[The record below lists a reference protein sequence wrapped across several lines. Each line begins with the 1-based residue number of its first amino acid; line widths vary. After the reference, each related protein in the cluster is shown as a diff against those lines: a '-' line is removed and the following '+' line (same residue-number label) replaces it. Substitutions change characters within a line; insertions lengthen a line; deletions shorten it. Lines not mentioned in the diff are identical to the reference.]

1 MSAVLNSSFL
11 MQILGAN
18 DEKELFAKLDI
29 EHERYIHD
37 GLSLDIIDEIIYFC
51 NERIINLNYVFIS
64 KERR

>member
-1 MSAVLNSSFL
+1 MSAVLNSNFL

>member
-18 DEKELFAKLDI
+18 TEKELFAKLDI
-29 EHERYIHD
+29 EHKRYVSD
-37 GLSLDIIDEIIYFC
+37 GLSLDIIDEIVYFC